1 LKFVTPIKIA
11 IFVACLG
18 PLVRLLW
25 LYRQDGLGPNPI
37 EFITL
42 STGTWTL
49 VFLLTT
55 LAITP
60 LRRLTG
66 VAWLISFRR
75 MLGLFA
81 FFYGFLHLTIFVW
94 LDKYFDWQDM
104 IDDIT
109 KRPFIT
115 FGFAALVLMTPLAL
129 TSTNKW
135 VQRLGGKRWQ
145 ALHRLIYGSA
155 ILACVHFWWKVK
167 ADHTEPGIYAG
178 ILTALLGYRVVYW
191 AWVRFKP
198 SAVSIQQSAVSD
210 KQ

>member
-1 LKFVTPIKIA
+1 MKPLTWLKIGV
-11 IFVACLG
+11 FVACLG
-18 PLVRLLW
+18 PLARLLW
-25 LYRQDGLGPNPI
+25 LFRQNELGPNPI

-49 VFLLTT
+49 VFLLSA

-66 VAWLISFRR
+66 QAWPIQFRR

-81 FFYGFLHLTIFVW
+81 FFYGCLHLTIFVW

-104 IDDIT
+104 IDDVT

-115 FGFAALVLMTPLAL
+115 FGFAALMLMVPLAL
-129 TSTNKW
+129 TSTNGW
-135 VQRLGGKRWQ
+135 VRRLGGKRWQ
-145 ALHRLIYGSA
+145 AVHRLIYASA
-155 ILACVHFWWKVK
+155 ILGCVHFWWKVK

-178 ILTALLGYRVVYW
+178 ILTVLLGYRVVHW
-191 AWVRFKP
+191 AWPLLKARQR
-198 SAVSIQQSAVSD
+198 VSVSSSS
-210 KQ
+210 

>member
-1 LKFVTPIKIA
+1 MKPITWFKIA
-11 IFVACLG
+11 VFLACLG
-18 PLVRLLW
+18 PLGRLVW
-25 LYRQDGLGPNPI
+25 LYRQNELGPNPI

-49 VFLLTT
+49 VLLLST

-66 VAWLISFRR
+66 QAWLISFRR

-81 FFYGFLHLTIFVW
+81 FFYGCLHLTVFVW

-104 IDDIT
+104 IDDVT

-115 FGFAALVLMTPLAL
+115 FGFAALVLMIPLAL
-129 TSTNKW
+129 TSTNGW
-135 VQRLGGKRWQ
+135 VRRLGGKGWQ
-145 ALHRLIYGSA
+145 ALHRLIYASA
-155 ILACVHFWWKVK
+155 ILGAIHFWWKVK

-178 ILTALLGYRVVYW
+178 ILTVLLGYRVAHW
-191 AWVRFKP
+191 AWPRLK
-198 SAVSIQQSAVSD
+198 AVGSRQSAVGS
-210 KQ
+210 